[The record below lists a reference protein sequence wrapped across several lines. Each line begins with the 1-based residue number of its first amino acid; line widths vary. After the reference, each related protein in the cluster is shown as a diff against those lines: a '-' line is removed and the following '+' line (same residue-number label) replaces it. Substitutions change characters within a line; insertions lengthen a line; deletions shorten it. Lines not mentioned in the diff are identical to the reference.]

1 MRATN
6 RDLLVLVKDEL
17 LSPASMEMEL
27 ERIHKLLVGFETP
40 DNLSLVHEVFDMNRY
55 KRLSFPHSIQKVMNV
70 KEIKPFVFIINK
82 N

>member
-1 MRATN
+1 MRASN

-27 ERIHKLLVGFETP
+27 ERIHTLLLGFETP
-40 DNLSLVHEVFDMNRY
+40 GNLILAHEVFDMNRY
-55 KRLSFPHSIQKVMNV
+55 KKLSSLKSIQKVMNV